1 MNVSNVPIALKK
13 ANVALMRHPETK
25 VMAGIFVSGE
35 TRLDTSIRTACTDG
49 WNKIYSPDYVA
60 SLTQQQVNFLVLHE
74 NLHVYLKHI
83 PRFRKL
89 MKSDGRLINAAMDYA
104 INAFIMGLKDRTLC
118 AMPEGGLYNA
128 RFDGMSVMEIYTIL
142 KQMQQDKQDKEQG
155 KGESSDGEAG
165 DGDAGDIGIPLD
177 TLDDHDAEGTVVP
190 GEGKPTDEEV
200 MQKIDRAI
208 QQGAILAGVLG
219 QDVPRIV
226 QEAMEIPVR
235 WDDEMQEFITSSCS
249 NRDDFSYRRLDRR
262 WLGTDDDMMLV
273 PTLMQENVAEI
284 VVAADTSGSIDARAM
299 GAWLST
305 LARICEA
312 AQPDLVRVLWWD
324 TDVKLEQTFDRSQI
338 GEIATLA
345 RPQGGGGTRVSS
357 VSEYIVQRGLSPDCL
372 IVLTDG
378 YVEGDINWQTTVP
391 TLWTVT
397 GARRFRPPAGRV
409 VNIQ

>member
-1 MNVSNVPIALKK
+1 
-13 ANVALMRHPETK
+13 
-25 VMAGIFVSGE
+25 
-35 TRLDTSIRTACTDG
+35 
-49 WNKIYSPDYVA
+49 
-60 SLTQQQVNFLVLHE
+60 
-74 NLHVYLKHI
+74 
-83 PRFRKL
+83 
-89 MKSDGRLINAAMDYA
+89 
-104 INAFIMGLKDRTLC
+104 
-118 AMPEGGLYNA
+118 
-128 RFDGMSVMEIYTIL
+128 
-142 KQMQQDKQDKEQG
+142 MQQDKQDKEQG
-155 KGESSDGEAG
+155 KGEAG
-165 DGDAGDIGIPLD
+165 DGDVGDIGIPLD